1 MAVVEERSLRR
12 ALHVVGQV
20 LRQGGVLRLEV
31 VEQVLCWRAGN
42 VIVHCVGVSRVHV
55 WHG

>member
-20 LRQGGVLRLEV
+20 LGQGGVLRLEV

-55 WHG
+55 